1 MTIATVHHPTPWTSF
16 PSDPP
21 QIRISVIVCS
31 SQIYVA
37 KGFQPELLLLSQ
49 HHTSVACTATVL
61 ARRCTRS
68 SPPSFKNVDYTMH
81 NMLKCDLSCCRL
93 ELWLLSQVEPS
104 EIFLK
109 SISNEATSVEVI
121 YPSSLNAQFVRRRLR
136 HIAMRF
142 YLCLISHS
150 SGFHFGLILIG
161 EPFRYEHRLIDD
173 MVAYALK
180 SEGGYVWA
188 CKNYDGDVQSNLL
201 A

>member
-1 MTIATVHHPTPWTSF
+1 
-16 PSDPP
+16 
-21 QIRISVIVCS
+21 
-31 SQIYVA
+31 
-37 KGFQPELLLLSQ
+37 
-49 HHTSVACTATVL
+49 
-61 ARRCTRS
+61 
-68 SPPSFKNVDYTMH
+68 MH

-161 EPFRYEHRLIDD
+161 EPFSVLASTKASPKCSAISGQQELAFRYEHRLIDD